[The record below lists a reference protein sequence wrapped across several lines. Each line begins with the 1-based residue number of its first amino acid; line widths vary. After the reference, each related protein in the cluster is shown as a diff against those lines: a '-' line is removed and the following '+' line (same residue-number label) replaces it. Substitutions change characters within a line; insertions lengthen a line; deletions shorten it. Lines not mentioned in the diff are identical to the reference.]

1 MSSNGCAPL
10 SDIFKMLDNCA
21 SCHTRKAGDHYWTVK
36 FKGKIYYTL
45 PKGKYSSKY
54 PDVEIGHIKKLIK
67 HLSIDEGCAKKYLAI
82 L

>member
-21 SCHTRKAGDHYWTVK
+21 SGHTRKAGDHYWVIK
-36 FKGKIYYTL
+36 FNGKIYYTL
-45 PKGKYSSKY
+45 PKGEHGSKN
-54 PDVEIGHIKKLIK
+54 PDIEIGHIKKLIR
-67 HLSIDEGCAKKYLAI
+67 HLGIDEDCAKKYLSI